1 MSPVR
6 ESLFGTSQRHR
17 EPVDPGT
24 INTAVQVAAAWLI
37 AFICVS
43 LIALLS

>member
-1 MSPVR
+1 MSPAHA
-6 ESLFGTSQRHR
+6 SYGTRPRRR
-17 EPVDPGT
+17 EPIDPET
-24 INTAVQVAAAWLI
+24 INTAVQVIAAWLI